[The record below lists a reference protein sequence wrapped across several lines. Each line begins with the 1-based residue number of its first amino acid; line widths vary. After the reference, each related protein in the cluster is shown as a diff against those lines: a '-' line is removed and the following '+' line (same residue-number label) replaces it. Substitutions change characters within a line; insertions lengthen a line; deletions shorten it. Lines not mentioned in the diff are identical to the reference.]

1 MSTRQE
7 VKFYYAVFC
16 SLMPNGQTSKQY
28 FMLAYV
34 CTTFVICFLAQ
45 LMSLH
50 GEMLQKERTA
60 VYHQFCKA
68 TTGNIL
74 LCTVS
79 IVHKYA

>member
-1 MSTRQE
+1 
-7 VKFYYAVFC
+7 
-16 SLMPNGQTSKQY
+16 MPNGQTSKQY